1 MRCIHTPVFYSC
13 EWLDRSGRGEGL
25 MSLVVSGIQKDT
37 VKDRA
42 TAYIDQLYR
51 VAFNLTKSRA
61 DAEDLVQETYL
72 RAFDKYEQFELGTNL
87 KAWLTKILYNLFV
100 NRYHRDRKTVSID
113 QPVDDEKTPPIDSM
127 KSSAPGPELQFLQT
141 ELREKLKEALSEL
154 SEDFATPI
162 ILVDIGECSYAE
174 VAEIISCPI
183 GTVRSRLFRGRS
195 ILADKLRD
203 YVRN

>member
-1 MRCIHTPVFYSC
+1 
-13 EWLDRSGRGEGL
+13 
-25 MSLVVSGIQKDT
+25 MSLVAGRIRKDT
-37 VKDRA
+37 VKDKA

-72 RAFDKYEQFELGTNL
+72 RAFDKSGQFELGTNL
-87 KAWLTKILYNLFV
+87 KAWLTRILYNLFV
-100 NRYHRDRKTVSID
+100 NRYHRDRKTVSMD
-113 QPVDDEKTPPIDSM
+113 QPLDDEKTARIDTM
-127 KSSAPGPELQFLQT
+127 ESSGPGPELQSLQT
-141 ELREKLKEALSEL
+141 ELRDKLKEALSEL
-154 SEDFATPI
+154 SEEFATAI

-195 ILADKLRD
+195 ILANKLRN
-203 YVRN
+203 YVRND

>member
-1 MRCIHTPVFYSC
+1 
-13 EWLDRSGRGEGL
+13 

-127 KSSAPGPELQFLQT
+127 KSGAPGPELQFLQT

-203 YVRN
+203 YVRNA